1 MFSLDYRDGR
11 PIYIQVKES
20 LYHLML
26 SGALQ
31 QNDQLPSVRSL
42 ASSLALN
49 PNTISRAYEALE
61 KENLIYTVQGKGSFV
76 APIAHLTQ
84 QRSNELLKRFDD
96 LVVDLEKLGISKE
109 LLQQRLDK
117 KPSPS
122 KQELQELQEVEEIP
136 NPSPKEEGES

>member
-42 ASSLALN
+42 ATSLALN

-61 KENLIYTVQGKGSFV
+61 QEKLIYTVQGKGSFV
-76 APIAHLTQ
+76 APIVHLTE
-84 QRSNELLKRFDD
+84 QRTTQLLEQLDTVVAD
-96 LVVDLEKLGISKE
+96 LLRLGISKE
-109 LLQQRLDK
+109 ILRQRIEK
-117 KPSPS
+117 NGQSPS
-122 KQELQELQEVEEIP
+122 VTTEQ
-136 NPSPKEEGES
+136 KEEENP

>member
-11 PIYIQVKES
+11 PIYVQVKES

-42 ASSLALN
+42 ASSLAIN

-61 KENLIYTVQGKGSFV
+61 KEGLIYTVQGKGSFV
-76 APIAHLTQ
+76 ASIGQLTQ
-84 QRSNELLKRFDD
+84 QRSSQLLETFDQT
-96 LVVDLEKLGISKE
+96 V
-109 LLQQRLDK
+109 
-117 KPSPS
+117 
-122 KQELQELQEVEEIP
+122 QELQRLGIGKDLLRKRLDGIQDKNKEM
-136 NPSPKEEGES
+136 SKEETT

>member
-31 QNDQLPSVRSL
+31 QNDQLPSVRAL
-42 ASSLALN
+42 ASSLAIN

-61 KENLIYTVQGKGSFV
+61 QENLIYTVQGKGSFV

-84 QRSNELLKRFDD
+84 QRSTELLEKFDQNVEE
-96 LVVDLEKLGISKE
+96 LQRLGISKAI
-109 LLQQRLDK
+109 LIKRLE
-117 KPSPS
+117 S
-122 KQELQELQEVEEIP
+122 QEEKTTEE
-136 NPSPKEEGES
+136 EST

>member
-1 MFSLDYRDGR
+1 MFSLDYRDSR
-11 PIYIQVKES
+11 PIYVQVKES

-76 APIAHLTQ
+76 APISQLTQ
-84 QRSNELLKRFDD
+84 QRSNELLEKFDQI
-96 LVVDLEKLGISKE
+96 VGDLERLGIDKALLRKRLETKE
-109 LLQQRLDK
+109 
-117 KPSPS
+117 
-122 KQELQELQEVEEIP
+122 
-136 NPSPKEEGES
+136 

>member
-11 PIYIQVKES
+11 PIYVQVKES

-31 QNDQLPSVRSL
+31 QNEQLPSVRSL
-42 ASSLALN
+42 ASSLAIN

-76 APIAHLTQ
+76 APLSQLTQ
-84 QRSNELLKRFDD
+84 QRSKELLDRFDQVVMELHRLGIGKELLLKR
-96 LVVDLEKLGISKE
+96 LEDFSPEQISE
-109 LLQQRLDK
+109 TA
-117 KPSPS
+117 ST
-122 KQELQELQEVEEIP
+122 
-136 NPSPKEEGES
+136 EGG

>member
-11 PIYIQVKES
+11 PIYVQVKES

-42 ASSLALN
+42 ATSLAIN

-76 APIAHLTQ
+76 APINHLTQ
-84 QRSNELLKRFDD
+84 QRSTQLLEEFDTLVEELVR
-96 LVVDLEKLGISKE
+96 LGIGKD
-109 LLQQRLDK
+109 LLTKR
-117 KPSPS
+117 
-122 KQELQELQEVEEIP
+122 LQEKQVTQ
-136 NPSPKEEGES
+136 PKEEEETP

>member
-11 PIYIQVKES
+11 PIYVQVKES

-31 QNDQLPSVRSL
+31 QNEQLPSVRSL
-42 ASSLALN
+42 ASSLAIN

-76 APIAHLTQ
+76 APLSQLTQ
-84 QRSNELLKRFDD
+84 QRSKELLDKFDQVVGDLQRLGIGKELLLKR
-96 LVVDLEKLGISKE
+96 LEDFAIESDTTE
-109 LLQQRLDK
+109 QEE
-117 KPSPS
+117 KP
-122 KQELQELQEVEEIP
+122 
-136 NPSPKEEGES
+136 